1 MNMENIVNY
10 WHFRLASM
18 EKKNSLFNLLSSQ
31 QINYRE
37 RYERS
42 SEALQNTMR
51 NTTPKNVKRDF

>member
-42 SEALQNTMR
+42 SEAL
-51 NTTPKNVKRDF
+51 